1 MVSEDSVFDDL
12 KSPNTITTCS
22 IAGLLID
29 KKVTKFDPSKLEDTY
44 EDTDRHDRRQA
55 QGQEA
60 ADAGAKAQGKCV
72 VDLVSVLK
80 KSLANEGIKPTSKK
94 PARKSA

>member
-44 EDTDRHDRRQA
+44 EDTDR
-55 QGQEA
+55 
-60 ADAGAKAQGKCV
+60 
-72 VDLVSVLK
+72 
-80 KSLANEGIKPTSKK
+80 
-94 PARKSA
+94 